1 MRQAK
6 DGKRMGIS
14 YSFDYPLVNNIKK
27 LIISIQIFK
36 GALFNFTPREQ
47 LIPANT
53 KFIASLSLIASLAFF
68 NNK

>member
-1 MRQAK
+1 MEKEWA
-6 DGKRMGIS
+6 

-53 KFIASLSLIASLAFF
+53 KFIASLPLIASLAFF